1 MNTIIKQI
9 MMIVLVMTFSLSII
23 NCGATGTTTG
33 SDDSSSGGSATG
45 EATSGGD
52 SSSDDTYTEATGT
65 DEGEETEENTTV
77 PTIKSLVDADSISLS
92 QTASKNTTLI
102 SAKTTNTF
110 KVTFSESMDITSI
123 NTDNISV
130 ECDGKDQAI
139 TSIKADSKGSDD
151 IADNEFIITMKSQLP
166 QYTECDM
173 VFTSDIGDL
182 DDTDLEE
189 TTYTFTTA
197 CASSDTFNDSDV
209 FDACWD
215 VDNISSSASVSF
227 SDNLVMNF
235 TSVSSSDKTN
245 IPFIYK
251 LVEGDFEAVIHVSK
265 RNSDEGTEEI
275 GLAVSTETPAIW
287 GDSVHIGL
295 YYSAGFGDE
304 NTYSNHYKNDAVQS
318 IATATTYTA
327 KEIYLKV
334 TRTGNNY
341 TTYYSSDGSTWT
353 KDGDFTN
360 VTNIGQTASVGVFG
374 ATGNTKGDYAVTID
388 SFTFNSGSAIDQD

>member
-1 MNTIIKQI
+1 MNTIIKQT

-166 QYTECDM
+166 QYTE
-173 VFTSDIGDL
+173 
-182 DDTDLEE
+182 
-189 TTYTFTTA
+189 
-197 CASSDTFNDSDV
+197 
-209 FDACWD
+209 
-215 VDNISSSASVSF
+215 
-227 SDNLVMNF
+227 
-235 TSVSSSDKTN
+235 
-245 IPFIYK
+245 
-251 LVEGDFEAVIHVSK
+251 
-265 RNSDEGTEEI
+265 
-275 GLAVSTETPAIW
+275 
-287 GDSVHIGL
+287 
-295 YYSAGFGDE
+295 
-304 NTYSNHYKNDAVQS
+304 
-318 IATATTYTA
+318 
-327 KEIYLKV
+327 
-334 TRTGNNY
+334 
-341 TTYYSSDGSTWT
+341 
-353 KDGDFTN
+353 
-360 VTNIGQTASVGVFG
+360 
-374 ATGNTKGDYAVTID
+374 
-388 SFTFNSGSAIDQD
+388 